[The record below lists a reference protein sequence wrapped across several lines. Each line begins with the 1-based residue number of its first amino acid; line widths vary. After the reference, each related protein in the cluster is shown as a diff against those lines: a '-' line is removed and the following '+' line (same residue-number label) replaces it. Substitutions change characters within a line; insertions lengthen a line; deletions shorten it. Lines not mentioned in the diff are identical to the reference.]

1 MPADKKVIGLSVGVG
16 LLGSGLIATVLYFL
30 LLKKPDSSPSPNC
43 PPCKC
48 YAEAVSQWTP
58 QS

>member
-16 LLGSGLIATVLYFL
+16 LLGSGLIATLLYFL
-30 LLKKPDSSPSPNC
+30 LLKKPDSPNC

-48 YAEAVSQWTP
+48 YAEAVSPWQP